1 MSYESR
7 ADLGLIGA
15 RRNRRAKVKVD
26 KDAEAAIKIASFFT
40 EITNVPS
47 VSQSNCTP
55 YVHPSK
61 INVRIADGVLTV
73 DHRNKTTTVVGPHL
87 DVVEAS
93 FREWCAE
100 EMCHAKVFPRKCSK
114 QSH

>member
-7 ADLGLIGA
+7 ADLGLMGA
-15 RRNRRAKVKVD
+15 RTNRRVKVKVD
-26 KDAEAAIKIASFFT
+26 KDAEAAEKIASFFSKMPGLD
-40 EITNVPS
+40 VRQGS
-47 VSQSNCTP
+47 CT

-61 INVRIADGVLTV
+61 INVKIADGVLTV
-73 DHRNKTTTVVGPHL
+73 DHRNKRTTVVGPHL
-87 DVVEAS
+87 DVVEAA

-114 QSH
+114 QNH